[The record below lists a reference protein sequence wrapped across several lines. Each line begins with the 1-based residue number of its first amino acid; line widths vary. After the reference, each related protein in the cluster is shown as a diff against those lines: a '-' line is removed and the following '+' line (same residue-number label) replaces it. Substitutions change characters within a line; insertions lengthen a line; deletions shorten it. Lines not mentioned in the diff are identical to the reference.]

1 MELQLHKILVPID
14 FSENAKSALR
24 YASQLAGLFHAE
36 IILIHV
42 LEPML
47 YPPDFSLGQI
57 ILPSIDTHEIEDKA
71 NEELQKLAEIEVAKD
86 LKKQVIVKSGKPF
99 AEIIQ
104 IAKEENIDL
113 IIISSHGHSGM
124 EQIIF
129 GSTSEKVVRKAP
141 CPVLTVRD
149 PLKGFDYKEALLNS

>member
-1 MELQLHKILVPID
+1 MELQIHKILVPID

-24 YASQLAGLFHAE
+24 YAFQLANIFKAE

-71 NEELQKLAEIEVAKD
+71 KEELQKLADAESAKE
-86 LKKQVIVKSGKPF
+86 LQKQVIVKSGKPF
-99 AEIIQ
+99 AEIIET
-104 IAKEENIDL
+104 AKEENVDL

-149 PLKGFDYKEALLNS
+149 PLKGFDYKEVLLKS